1 MHHSDQGVQ
10 YRDVRYGQA
19 LVQCKAV
26 ASVGSRGDSYD
37 NALDEALNSLH
48 KGELIYNK
56 ARPGYAGLWHDRR
69 EVERETAAWAHWY
82 NNKPPLALGSNTP
95 QQAENQHTQQQ
106 EEKKHPK
113 QPTTKPRN

>member
-82 NNKPPLALGSNTP
+82 NNKPPPSPSAATP
-95 QQAENQHTQQQ
+95 HNKQKTNTQQQ